1 MPFITQTHWSETYDL
16 EVKTIG
22 TLMIGLEEN
31 VIRVVDGYYGQSVS
45 NPIMRTI
52 NTIKAY
58 GYGWFMLFIDS
69 IDSIVYIEF

>member
-1 MPFITQTHWSETYDL
+1 
-16 EVKTIG
+16 
-22 TLMIGLEEN
+22 MIGLEEN